1 MKKLW
6 QICYNIFFIP
16 FFSILVQVASI
27 FNKKIR
33 KGIAGRKR
41 IFEDLILNR
50 LALDNSKKSI
60 WFHSSSLGEF
70 EQAKPIIEKLK
81 NETSIDIIVSFFSP
95 SGYENSI
102 KYPFAD
108 LITYMP
114 FDSKNRAERFVELIK
129 PDLAI
134 FMRYDIWPN
143 HIWTLSRKE
152 IPTFLVDATMKKK
165 SLRKIPL
172 LKLFHRYLFR
182 EFKKI
187 LTISELDAEGFKGF
201 GCEDDKIEVVGDTR
215 FDRVFN
221 RSLAARTTKII
232 GEEILQNKKVLIAGS
247 TWEQDEEV
255 LIPVFKKLVKFD
267 DNILLIIAPHEPT
280 LLHLEK
286 IENEFAHK
294 LKTIRLSH
302 LSNYT
307 NQNVIIVDSIGVL
320 SILYNHADVAFVGGS
335 FKQNVHNVLEA
346 AVYGVPVLFGPKIN
360 NSQEAK
366 QLVDSA
372 GGMLVRGKR
381 EMYRRLRSLFQDK
394 DLRERRGKKSFD
406 YVQSY
411 MGATEKI
418 FTEINNVI

>member
-143 HIWTLSRKE
+143 HIWALSRKE

-172 LKLFHRYLFR
+172 LKLFHRYLFH